1 MSTTAASAVAPLGR
15 DRIRPVVVAGL
26 VGGAVDVV
34 YASLVQV
41 VLGRPIARAW
51 QGVAS
56 GWLGGEAMNGGAATV
71 ALGLVT
77 HFGIAISMAA
87 AFALVA
93 RRLRLLYRRPL
104 LAGVIYGCALYVVM
118 YRIVLPLR
126 FPSIFPRWDGV
137 RSITDILA
145 HIGVALGIAWVLSR
159 SAPREDSARS
169 Q

>member
-1 MSTTAASAVAPLGR
+1 MSTTAVPAAASPSRGR
-15 DRIRPVVVAGL
+15 TVPVVVAGL
-26 VGGAVDVV
+26 AGGAVDVV

-71 ALGLVT
+71 VLGLVT

-87 AFALVA
+87 VFALA
-93 RRLRLLYRRPL
+93 ASRLRVLYRRPL
-104 LAGVIYGCALYVVM
+104 LAGVIYGLGLYVVM

-145 HIGVALGIAWVLSR
+145 HIGVALGIALVLSR
-159 SAPREDSARS
+159 SERRASEA
-169 Q
+169 